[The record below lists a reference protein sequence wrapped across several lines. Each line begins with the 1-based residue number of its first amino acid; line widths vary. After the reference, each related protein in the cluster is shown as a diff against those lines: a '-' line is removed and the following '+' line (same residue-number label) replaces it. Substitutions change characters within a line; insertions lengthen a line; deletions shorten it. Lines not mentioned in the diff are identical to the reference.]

1 MLIAI
6 AALLGIVGI
15 AVGFSAFGAL
25 FRARIFRF
33 VFGALVSVVLLA
45 AGAVLGLFW
54 LGIEGMRALTK
65 EEAAAR
71 IKVVPSGL
79 QRYDATVTFADG
91 RVQTYDLAGDDIYID
106 GHIVKWTPLA
116 NMLGLHTSYRLDR
129 IAGRYRAIEQENT
142 ARRTIYSIDT
152 PPMIDLVALGRR
164 LPLRE
169 FFDAEYGSASF
180 VPVAAP
186 GELDL
191 MVSTT
196 GLLLRPVAPASAPAA
211 PRP

>member
-6 AALLGIVGI
+6 AALLGIIGI
-15 AVGFSAFGAL
+15 AVAFAAFGAL
-25 FRARIFRF
+25 VRARIFGF
-33 VFGALVSVVLLA
+33 VFRALMSVVLIA
-45 AGAVLGLFW
+45 AGAVLALFS

-65 EEAAAR
+65 EEPAAR

-91 RVQTYDLAGDDIYID
+91 RVQTYDLAGDDIYVD

-129 IAGRYRAIEQENT
+129 IAGRYRALEQENT
-142 ARRTIYSIDT
+142 ARRTVYAIDT
-152 PPMIDLVALGRR
+152 PPVIDLVALGKR
-164 LPLRE
+164 LPLAH
-169 FFDAEYGSASF
+169 FFDAEYGSASY
-180 VPVAAP
+180 VPVAEP
-186 GELDL
+186 GEMDL

-196 GLLLRPVAPASAPAA
+196 GLLLRPAAPAPAT